1 MPLSTLTFKRS
12 LTMKKLSSLAI
23 MSLATLMV
31 LFTVVSALALLF
43 TIVEYTE
50 YKTVWLFLLD
60 FVYLPVCFYGVYR
73 LTKLSEQR
81 SYEEFCTTYNLNR

>member
-1 MPLSTLTFKRS
+1 
-12 LTMKKLSSLAI
+12 MKKLSALAI
-23 MSLATLMV
+23 MSLATLLV

-50 YKTVWLFLLD
+50 YKTVWLLLLD

-73 LTKLSEQR
+73 LAKLSEQR
-81 SYEEFCTTYNLNR
+81 SYEEFCTTYNLTR

>member
-1 MPLSTLTFKRS
+1 
-12 LTMKKLSSLAI
+12 MKKLSSLAI

-43 TIVEYTE
+43 VILEYTE
-50 YKTVWLFLLD
+50 YKTLWLFVLD
-60 FVYLPVCFYGVYR
+60 FVYLPLCFYILYR